1 MLCQLFLRENDEV
14 VVPQYS
20 FLMYRIYSK
29 IVGANV
35 KLAKEINFKVSVKE
49 ILKKTSKKTKIVF
62 IANPNNPTG
71 TYLTKNEL
79 LELRR
84 RLNKNILLVVDD
96 AYFEYMKNKDY
107 KSGIELFKNSKNVFI
122 LRTFSKIYG
131 LASLRIG
138 WGYGDK
144 SIIKEL
150 YKIKPPFNVNKFAQ
164 ICAVESLK
172 DDKFVKKS
180 VIHNLKWCKKIK
192 NEMLKYNIGTNK
204 ISGNFFLLDF
214 KKAKFTADTTLKKL
228 QKYGIILREM
238 NSYGIK
244 NCLRL
249 TIGNTKENQIFLKE
263 VPLPDV
269 YMQSAVWLRSTE
281 AEEILKSR

>member
-1 MLCQLFLRENDEV
+1 MCIRD
-14 VVPQYS
+14 
-20 FLMYRIYSK
+20 R
-29 IVGANV
+29 
-35 KLAKEINFKVSVKE
+35 
-49 ILKKTSKKTKIVF
+49 
-62 IANPNNPTG
+62 
-71 TYLTKNEL
+71 L
-79 LELRR
+79 LDLRR

-172 DDKFVKKS
+172 DNKFVKKS

-249 TIGNTKENQIFLKE
+249 TIGNTKENQIFLKRMNTIFKN
-263 VPLPDV
+263 V
-269 YMQSAVWLRSTE
+269 
-281 AEEILKSR
+281 